1 MTVLAVLVSA
11 IFDDSQ
17 ESLMIEKIEKI
28 FYNDR
33 RLEAKMNFQ
42 GHYPVQMK
50 KYSTI
55 HSASVF

>member
-33 RLEAKMNFQ
+33 RIEWKMNFQ
-42 GHYPVQMK
+42 GHYPV
-50 KYSTI
+50 
-55 HSASVF
+55 

>member
-33 RLEAKMNFQ
+33 RIEWKMNFQ
-42 GHYPVQMK
+42 EP
-50 KYSTI
+50 
-55 HSASVF
+55 